1 MSYNFKISAKT
12 DDEYNYNYQIN
23 KKTILNYNKETYLNV
38 FNKDGRKIICYGY
51 CFDSKNP
58 YLSQQDTLQNLL
70 ENNQVEKDLIQL
82 NGHFILL
89 YCENDKLTLYTDASS
104 ITPVYFSKE
113 SRIVCNIVKDTKDYI
128 VLNPNYKLD
137 ISTYIVSRF
146 FAYNDYDDLST
157 EMLENEFVTLLRNQ
171 YKYFEDKNLN
181 IIFQADNYHKSLF
194 AILGPTLVNKNI
206 LVKKIDSKGFNIKF
220 GEIFSN
226 EFTMN
231 YFESQEGENEYPLT
245 DGINIL
251 SRNNLSN
258 YNAIYS
264 KRNSGLENTLLETVY
279 ESQSEN
285 QRKFNFEL
293 NLIDNY
299 RISNNDYSE
308 HFLIYEPLNVRE
320 LLNIL
325 MNLNKRD
332 DFNANLFI
340 ISTFKPSLNFYN
352 FTSGNTLREVN
363 LDLKQENM
371 ELKGNSISSRN
382 QKFLVNVKLSNFSV
396 SQNLDGKLKKDE
408 ILIYPARQKVKK
420 GTSYKLEYKGDF
432 EGLVYIEGF
441 YKNKNNARRIIVK
454 INGENFNIFDFYGG
468 RYFYMDGSMDIEI
481 KYTQDYDSLSWQKA
495 STLRV
500 KVIK

>member
-1 MSYNFKISAKT
+1 MSYNFKISDKI

-23 KKTILNYNKETYLNV
+23 EKTILNYNEETYLNMCGK
-38 FNKDGRKIICYGY
+38 NKRKIICYGY
-51 CFDSKNP
+51 CFDAKKP
-58 YLSQQDTLQNLL
+58 YLSTLDTLQNLL
-70 ENNQVEKDLIQL
+70 ENNQVEKDLTHL

-89 YCENDKLTLYTDASS
+89 YSESDKLTLFTDASS
-104 ITPVYFSKE
+104 ITPVYFSKD
-113 SRIVCNIVKDTKDYI
+113 SRIICNKVKDTKEYI

-137 ISTYIVSRF
+137 TSTYNVSRF
-146 FAYNDYDDLST
+146 FTFKDYDDSST
-157 EMLENEFVTLLRNQ
+157 EMLENEFLTLLRNQ

-181 IIFQADNYHKSLF
+181 IIFQADNYHKALF
-194 AILGPTLVNKNI
+194 AILGPTLVDKNI
-206 LVKKIDSKGFNIKF
+206 LVKKIDGKGFNKKF

-226 EFTMN
+226 EFAMN
-231 YFESQEGENEYPLT
+231 YFESQDGENEYPLAE
-245 DGINIL
+245 GLNIL

-264 KRNSGLENTLLETVY
+264 KINSGLENTLLEKIY

-285 QRKFNFEL
+285 QGKFNYEL

-299 RISNNDYSE
+299 RISNNDYSD

-332 DFNANLFI
+332 DFNSNLFI
-340 ISTFKPSLNFYN
+340 ISKLKPSLNFYN

-363 LDLKQENM
+363 LDLKQENI
-371 ELKGNSISSRN
+371 ELKGNSISSKN

-396 SQNLDGKLKKDE
+396 SQNLDGKLKNDE
-408 ILIYPARQKVKK
+408 ILIYPAKQKVKK
-420 GTSYKLEYKGDF
+420 GTSYKLEYKSDL

-441 YKNKNNARRIIVK
+441 YKNRNNARRIIVK
-454 INGENFNIFDFYGG
+454 VNGENYNIFDFYGG
-468 RYFYMDGSMDIEI
+468 RYFYLDGKMDIEI